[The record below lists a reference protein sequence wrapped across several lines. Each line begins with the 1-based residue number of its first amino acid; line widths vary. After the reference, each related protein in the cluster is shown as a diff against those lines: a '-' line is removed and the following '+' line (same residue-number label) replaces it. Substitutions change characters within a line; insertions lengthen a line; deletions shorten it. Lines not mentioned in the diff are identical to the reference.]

1 MDDNYAK
8 IEEIIKKLDQDQL
21 EKVKDLLELLFEE

>member
-1 MDDNYAK
+1 MDENYAK